1 MINMH
6 NDKIWKKNVLHVL
19 SLQRKRNEK
28 RGKCIFIYSYI
39 VENFL
44 TNFIFYTDQEKI
56 KISMKGNSE
65 IKLDKCHIIYQ
76 KHNASTWHGQFMI
89 NLFSLRLGKLK
100 MSLYHNC

>member
-1 MINMH
+1 MF
-6 NDKIWKKNVLHVL
+6 
-19 SLQRKRNEK
+19 SLYNESEMKREENA
-28 RGKCIFIYSYI
+28 FLQLYSW
-39 VENFL
+39 NFL

>member
-1 MINMH
+1 MH
-6 NDKIWKKNVLHVL
+6 
-19 SLQRKRNEK
+19 
-28 RGKCIFIYSYI
+28 FYSYI

-44 TNFIFYTDQEKI
+44 TSFIFYTDQVKI
-56 KISMKGNSE
+56 NISMKGNSE
-65 IKLDKCHIIYQ
+65 IKLNKCHIIYQ